1 MPSNQ
6 SQFASSITVSITLA
20 KSKKKSTSG
29 SATKDTAAPKA
40 PPRSAPGLELAPAGL
55 APPRYDNTPV
65 VHTPHAMS
73 GGLDTL
79 IVRGA
84 RVHNLKGIDIDIPRE
99 QLIVITG
106 ISGSGKSSLA
116 FDTIYAEGQRRYVE
130 SLSPYARQFL
140 DLMERPDVD
149 VIEGLSPAISIEQKT
164 IGSTPRSTVGTVTE
178 IYDFVRL
185 LFARLGTQHCV
196 DCKVP
201 VQKQTQDQI
210 MDSILSNPEGTKVSL
225 LAPMVKGRKGH
236 YRELFADILRQGY
249 TRVRV
254 DGELTEIAA
263 GMQVDRYKLHTIEA
277 VVDRLVVAEGIRQRL
292 QSSVET
298 ALKMGKGVLSAI
310 IEDPK
315 TGQSHDH
322 LYSEKYSCPKC
333 GRSYDEPQ
341 PVTFSFNSPSNAC
354 EDCHGL
360 GEKRDFVDA
369 LMIPDPSVT
378 VEDGGIAPLGKHRKN
393 WVWAQVESLFK
404 KFKTPLTTAVED
416 IEPELLRQLMHGT
429 GKEKL
434 DVVWVSDTRRK
445 SNYQTKFAGVI
456 ETVRYWYSDSSSDS
470 MRTWA
475 EEFMA
480 SHPCPTCEGGRL
492 KPEHLAIKVD
502 KKNVSEVVRMGL
514 VDVIEYFRSLKFKGT
529 NEMIAAPIL
538 REIIPRL
545 EFLLQVGLGY
555 LTLDRSARTLSG
567 GEAQRIRL
575 ATQIGTQLVGVLY
588 ILDEPS
594 IGLHQRDNT
603 KLIQSLRQLRDL
615 GNTVIVV
622 EHDREMME
630 SADILVDIGPRAGEH
645 GGRLVAYGPPGLF
658 TEGEG
663 ATRDNYFVDSDSPT
677 AKYLSDVNR
686 LQVPVSRLFPE
697 SQKYLMLT
705 GATGNNLRDV
715 TLRIPLGTF
724 TCIAGVSGSGK
735 STLVNET
742 LAPVLHRHFFASPVV
757 PQPFKKVTGLEDLDK
772 VIEIDQKPIGRTPRS
787 NPATYTGL
795 FTLIRDFFA
804 NLPEAKIRGYKVGRF
819 SFNVKGG
826 RCEECQGDG
835 VKKIEMNFLP
845 DVYVKCDVCH
855 GMRYNRETLEVHFK
869 GKSIADVLAMSVSD
883 AEEFF
888 SEIPRLKRKLNAL
901 AMVGLG
907 YIRLGQPA
915 PTLSGGEAQRVKLAT
930 ELSKVATGKTIYIL
944 DEPTTG
950 LHFEDICQLL
960 KVLLELR
967 ARGNTVVVIEHNLD
981 VIKMADWVIDLG
993 PEGGSGGGFI
1003 VDEGTPE
1010 QLASNFSKSG
1020 SHTAFYLRKELGMPV
1035 D

>member
-1 MPSNQ
+1 MGQPIKSATC
-6 SQFASSITVSITLA
+6 FLRLLLKSSSRSPKNPCPAGPQLA
-20 KSKKKSTSG
+20 KATRKKS
-29 SATKDTAAPKA
+29 APEVIE
-40 PPRSAPGLELAPAGL
+40 S
-55 APPRYDNTPV
+55 PV
-65 VHTPHAMS
+65 VESVESAFAYQKATGAV
-73 GGLDTL
+73 GQDTL
-79 IVRGA
+79 IIRGA
-84 RVHNLKGIDIDIPRE
+84 RVHNLKGVDLDIPRE
-99 QLIVITG
+99 KLIVFTG

-149 VIEGLSPAISIEQKT
+149 FIEGLSPAISIEQKT

-178 IYDFVRL
+178 IYDFIRL
-185 LFARLGTQHCV
+185 LFARLGTQYCV
-196 DCKVP
+196 DCHVP
-201 VQKQTQDQI
+201 VTKQTQDQI
-210 MDSILSNPEGTKVSL
+210 IDAILSTPEGTKLTL
-225 LAPMVKGRKGH
+225 LSPLVRGRKGH
-236 YRELFADILRQGY
+236 YRELFKDIQRQGY

-254 DGELTEIAA
+254 DGEMREIENE
-263 GMQVDRYKLHTIEA
+263 MQLDRYKLHTVEV
-277 VVDRLVVAEGIRQRL
+277 VVDRIVTAEGIRPRL
-292 QSSVET
+292 AGSVET
-298 ALKMGKGVLSAI
+298 ALKMGKGVISVVA
-310 IEDPK
+310 ETAKGETSDN
-315 TGQSHDH
+315 
-322 LYSEKYSCPKC
+322 LYSEKYSCPSC

-354 EDCHGL
+354 TSCHGL
-360 GEKRDFVDA
+360 GEKRDFVDS
-369 LMIPDPSVT
+369 LIIPDHSCS
-378 VEDGGIAPLGKHRKN
+378 VEDGGVAPLGKSRKN
-393 WVWAQVESLFK
+393 WVWAQVEALFAK
-404 KFKTPLTTAVED
+404 HDVPLSTPIDKLPKTVFK
-416 IEPELLRQLMHGT
+416 QLMEGT

-434 DVVWVSDTRRK
+434 SVVWKSDTGRK
-445 SNYQTKFAGVI
+445 STYQTKFAGVL
-456 ETVRYWYSDSSSDS
+456 ETLEYWYKESSSDS
-470 MRTWA
+470 MRAWA

-480 SHPCPTCEGGRL
+480 AHSCPDCGGGRL
-492 KPEHLAIKVD
+492 KPEHLAIKVA
-502 KKNVSEVVRMGL
+502 KKNVRDVVQMSL
-514 VDVIEYFRSLKFKGT
+514 SDVIGFFKSLSFKGT
-529 NEMIAAPIL
+529 NQIISEPIL
-538 REIIPRL
+538 REIVPRL

-594 IGLHQRDNT
+594 IGLHQRDNSR
-603 KLIQSLRQLRDL
+603 LIHSLQQLRDL

-630 SADILVDIGPRAGEH
+630 SADILVDIGPRAGEY
-645 GGRLVAYGPPGLF
+645 GGNVVAYGPPHLF
-658 TEGEG
+658 TRKTAFSENGF
-663 ATRDNYFVDSDSPT
+663 FVREESPT
-677 AKYLSDVNR
+677 ARYLSDHSQ
-686 LQVPVSRLFPE
+686 LSIPVARQLPLE
-697 SQKYLMLT
+697 PKYLTMT

-715 TLRIPLGTF
+715 TLRIPLSTF
-724 TCIAGVSGSGK
+724 TCITGVSGSGK
-735 STLVNET
+735 STLINET
-742 LAPVLHRHFFASPVV
+742 LAPVLNRHFFSSHVV
-757 PQPFKKVTGLEDLDK
+757 PQPFKKIDGLEHLDK
-772 VIEIDQKPIGRTPRS
+772 VIEIDQTAIGRTPRS

-826 RCEECQGDG
+826 RCEECEGDG

-855 GMRYNRETLEVHFK
+855 GKRYNRETLEVHFK
-869 GKSIADVLAMSVSD
+869 GKSISDVLDMSITE

-888 SEIPRLKRKLNAL
+888 SEIPRIKRKLHAL
-901 AMVGLG
+901 SMVGLG

-950 LHFEDICQLL
+950 LHFDDIIQLL
-960 KVLLELR
+960 RVLLELR
-967 ARGNTVVVIEHNLD
+967 ARGNTIVVIEHNLD

-993 PEGGSGGGFI
+993 PEGGSGGGYI
-1003 VDEGTPE
+1003 VDQGTPE
-1010 QLASNFSKSG
+1010 EVAERFGKSG
-1020 SHTAFYLRKELGMPV
+1020 SFTGYYLRKELGMPV